1 MCLCFAPMPVGRREK
16 SLNCELETR
25 NFKRKKK
32 TKTLGGRGVLYPL
45 VSLKKKKKMKEKN
58 KKKKKKKKNQTRGGG
73 GGSVPSG
80 KPKKKKKKKKDLAK
94 GMGES
99 LDLYK

>member
-45 VSLKKKKKMKEKN
+45 VSLKKKKK
-58 KKKKKKKKNQTRGGG
+58 
-73 GGSVPSG
+73 
-80 KPKKKKKKKKDLAK
+80 KKKDLAK

>member
-16 SLNCELETR
+16 SLNFELETR

-32 TKTLGGRGVLYPL
+32 TKTLGGGVLYPL
-45 VSLKKKKKMKEKN
+45 VSL
-58 KKKKKKKKNQTRGGG
+58 
-73 GGSVPSG
+73 
-80 KPKKKKKKKKDLAK
+80 KKKKKKDLAK

>member
-16 SLNCELETR
+16 SLNFELETR

-32 TKTLGGRGVLYPL
+32 TKTLGG
-45 VSLKKKKKMKEKN
+45 
-58 KKKKKKKKNQTRGGG
+58 

-80 KPKKKKKKKKDLAK
+80 EPQKKKKKDLAK